1 MDDISKHLFDAHTEL
16 KNVYENVN
24 IRNFDKAN
32 HHADEA
38 LFHVR
43 CAILWLRDKNNAD
56 KNNV

>member
-24 IRNFDKAN
+24 IRNFEQAA

-38 LFHVR
+38 LFHAR
-43 CAILWLRDKNNAD
+43 CAVLWLKERKNAD
-56 KNNV
+56 QNNV